1 MEIGGNRFLT
11 FAEYDDLVTESLEL
25 TLRLGQQER
34 LELTLQGMAH
44 IEFTGRLLNAKIL
57 SGNDIAL
64 AAETLLLHRR
74 EHGYMRALFLL
85 VRKAGDKIC
94 RKDSL
99 HRFLK
104 VADDLHRASRA
115 IDNIYEFK
123 FFYRVRISS

>member
-1 MEIGGNRFLT
+1 MQIGGNRFLT
-11 FAEYDDLVTESLEL
+11 FAEYDDLVIEELQL
-25 TLRLGQQER
+25 TLRLGQKER

-44 IEFTGRLLNAKIL
+44 IEFMGCLLNSKIL

-74 EHGYMRALFLL
+74 EHGYMKALFLL

-104 VADDLHRASRA
+104 VADDLHRASSA

-123 FFYRVRISS
+123 FYCRVRIYG